1 MGNHRQLFFR
11 HLIAFIFIAG
21 GSLWFN
27 PAYCQPAPVKIGLS
41 KASPNYVNWLKRA
54 DPSIQTIDLYLLPVA
69 SAVQQLGTC
78 SGLLVTGGEDVY
90 PGRYGKEY
98 DTARCTEMNP
108 HRDSLDMALI
118 EKALALKMP
127 VFGVCR
133 GHQILNVYLG
143 GTLVIDI
150 PQDIG
155 RRVKHQCD
163 DYQHCD
169 HGVQVRKTT
178 LLGSICMCDSA
189 SVTTNHHQAVDHLS
203 PLLIANATSDD
214 NLVEGVEWK
223 NPEEKSF
230 LIGVQWHP
238 ERMDRSNPLS
248 GRLAEEFILQSAVY
262 SLKIQKTIK

>member
-1 MGNHRQLFFR
+1 MGIHRQL
-11 HLIAFIFIAG
+11 LIRQLITFIIIAG

-27 PAYCQPAPVKIGLS
+27 PAACQPAPIKIGLS
-41 KASPNYVNWLKRA
+41 KASPNYVNWLKRT
-54 DPSIQTIDLYLLPVA
+54 DPSIQTIDLYLLPIAV
-69 SAVQQLGTC
+69 AVQQLGTC

-108 HRDSLDMALI
+108 RRDTLDMALI

-127 VFGVCR
+127 VVGVCR

-163 DYQHCD
+163 DYLHCN
-169 HGVQVRKTT
+169 HGVRVRKTT

-203 PLLIANATSDD
+203 PLLVSNATSDD
-214 NLVEGVEWK
+214 NLIEGVEWK
-223 NPEEKSF
+223 DPGEKSF

-238 ERMDRSNPLS
+238 ERMDRANPLS
-248 GRLAEEFILQSAVY
+248 GRLAEEFMLQATAY
-262 SLKIQKTIK
+262 SSKTQKP